1 MKIRTSREM
10 KAPASAVWH
19 VLGEQFGEISNWV
32 DAVVKSTMDRDVGVG
47 ATRTCDIKAVAP
59 LPAGQI
65 VEELTHFDRDSR
77 SLTFV
82 IRSGVPGF
90 MRFVENAWVVEDLGD
105 GRSKASSVITI
116 KLAWWAFLMAPI
128 IKIQLGG
135 TIRGL
140 FPDLETAAAGK
151 STENFVPAGS

>member
-1 MKIRTSREM
+1 
-10 KAPASAVWH
+10 
-19 VLGEQFGEISNWV
+19 
-32 DAVVKSTMDRDVGVG
+32 
-47 ATRTCDIKAVAP
+47 
-59 LPAGQI
+59 
-65 VEELTHFDRDSR
+65 
-77 SLTFV
+77 
-82 IRSGVPGF
+82 

-105 GRSKASSVITI
+105 GRSKASSVVTI
-116 KLAWWAFLMAPI
+116 KLAWWAFLMAPM